1 MGRCFLQF
9 VSKIRNGLGIF
20 QSQCSILL
28 DGIALLFA
36 SSRQGGI
43 NCGVGS
49 PCKFFIFFY
58 SQRINHIFATK
69 RTIFSRQKCLNYLI
83 YCDAHSLMHHC
94 NLIPLTPVPSGSLSH
109 ILAHSDS
116 VWLSQAIIDSQGL
129 CSALHVVARG
139 HNLNSFLELTLFTL
153 LSLFILF
160 KLFYTAL
167 TFACIP
173 IYVHCQGRLK
183 GYWNGLMGF

>member
-1 MGRCFLQF
+1 MRKQHFRDKKYLYR
-9 VSKIRNGLGIF
+9 IR
-20 QSQCSILL
+20 
-28 DGIALLFA
+28 LF
-36 SSRQGGI
+36 R
-43 NCGVGS
+43 
-49 PCKFFIFFY
+49 K
-58 SQRINHIFATK
+58 
-69 RTIFSRQKCLNYLI
+69 
-83 YCDAHSLMHHC
+83 HSLMHHC

-183 GYWNGLMGF
+183 GYWNGLMGFWTKCWLIGWWMDGLQVTRL